1 MKCIVNA
8 TVYTPTAIIPDGVV
22 TIEGDIIQAVGSAE
36 ELEVTA
42 DAEVIDA
49 SDRGVIPGFIDIH
62 FYGCGGHSL
71 SDIDSIPQ
79 ELAAISTL
87 LPHWGITSFLISI
100 PVGNHPSLV
109 RFLEASA
116 EAIAALRRTQ
126 DAAQEAGAQPLGI
139 HLEGPY
145 LDPERRGAFP
155 PELLREPT
163 MDEMED
169 YLRAAKGYIRIV
181 TLAPDLP
188 QSRSVARHLR
198 QMGVLASLG
207 HSNASYEEATSAL
220 SEDFPLVT
228 HVFNAMSGL
237 HHRRP
242 GVVGAILDSER
253 AIGMLICDGIHV
265 HPAAVKLLFRMLGP
279 HRLILVT
286 DAMPGAGLGD
296 GVYRLLGQ
304 EVTVK
309 EGKATLPDGAIAG
322 SVLTMDRAVANMQ
335 TFTGCSLTEALKMA
349 TLNPA
354 EALGLGHRKGRL
366 APGHDAD
373 IVVLGEQ
380 GQSRL
385 TMVRGEI
392 VWQG

>member
-1 MKCIVNA
+1 MKYLVNG
-8 TVYTPTAIIPDGVV
+8 TVYTPSAVIPDGVV
-22 TIEGDIIQAVGSAE
+22 AIEGGAIQAVGLAE
-36 ELEVTA
+36 ELEVPA
-42 DAEVIDA
+42 DAEAIDA
-49 SDRGVIPGFIDIH
+49 SNRDVVPGFIDIH

-71 SDIDSIPQ
+71 ADLDSIPE

-87 LPHWGITSFLISI
+87 LPRWGTTSYLISV
-100 PVGNHPSLV
+100 PVGDHPSLV
-109 RFLEASA
+109 RVLEVTA
-116 EAIAALRRTQ
+116 EAITAH
-126 DAAQEAGAQPLGI
+126 EAGAQPLGI

-145 LDPERRGAFP
+145 LDPQKRGAFP
-155 PELLREPT
+155 VELLREPNV
-163 MDEMED
+163 DEIED
-169 YLRAAKGYIRIV
+169 YIQAAKGYIQIV

-188 QSRSVARHLR
+188 HSRLVARHLR

-207 HSNASYEEATSAL
+207 HSSASYEEAVSAL

-242 GVVGAILDSER
+242 GMVGAILTSER

-265 HPAAVKLLFRMLGP
+265 HPAVVKLLFRMLGP

-296 GVYRLLGQ
+296 GIYRLLGQ

-309 EGKATLPDGAIAG
+309 EGKATLPDGTIAG

-335 TFTGCSLTEALKMA
+335 AFTGCSLTEALKMA

-354 EALGLGHRKGRL
+354 EALGRAHRKGCL
-366 APGHDAD
+366 APGYDAD
-373 IVVLGEQ
+373 IVVLDEQ

-392 VWQG
+392 VWQV